1 MFLNPMKSHHYSVQL
16 QRISSS
22 SSSVSEKTDKLQQAE
37 IWLAKAAA
45 REAYEQSW
53 TNHLLT
59 GL

>member
-16 QRISSS
+16 QRIS